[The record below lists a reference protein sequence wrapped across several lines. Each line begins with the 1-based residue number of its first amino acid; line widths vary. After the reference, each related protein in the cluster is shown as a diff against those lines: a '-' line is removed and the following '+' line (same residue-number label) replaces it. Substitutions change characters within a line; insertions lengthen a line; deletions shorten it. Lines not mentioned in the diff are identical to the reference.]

1 MKLLFSAF
9 LVSALWLPPGEV
21 RSVELPEVIQVQ
33 IQALS
38 AEGDRFAEDGPYREA
53 LEKFLAAF
61 ALLPDPPP
69 PMARLHP
76 PLSGC
81 RGCELSGW
89 GLRNWPKERCP
100 MSCTVPMRAITLSC
114 TCGLGRHYS
123 NLEKEN
129 PRPRAWCMLIGA
141 LAARFLRA
149 DDPKYF
155 EFLKTVMK
163 PPAGGTW

>member
-61 ALLPDPPP
+61 ALLPDPPHQWP
-69 PMARLHP
+69 ACTRLLAAAGDVNFRAGAYELAERALSYVMHCPDASDNAFLHLRLGQTLFELGKREPAAARLVHAYR
-76 PLSGC
+76 S
-81 RGCELSGW
+81 
-89 GLRNWPKERCP
+89 
-100 MSCTVPMRAITLSC
+100 A
-114 TCGLGRHYS
+114 GR
-123 NLEKEN
+123 EIFE
-129 PRPRAWCMLIGA
+129 
-141 LAARFLRA
+141 A